1 MWELVATLITLG
13 VGFFCG
19 VLVGDTASTNM
30 QINELQKKV
39 RRLENELRKQN

>member
-1 MWELVATLITLG
+1 MWELVIIPLVTLA

-19 VLVGDTASTNM
+19 VMVGDTASTNM

-39 RRLENELRKQN
+39 RRLEKNALRK